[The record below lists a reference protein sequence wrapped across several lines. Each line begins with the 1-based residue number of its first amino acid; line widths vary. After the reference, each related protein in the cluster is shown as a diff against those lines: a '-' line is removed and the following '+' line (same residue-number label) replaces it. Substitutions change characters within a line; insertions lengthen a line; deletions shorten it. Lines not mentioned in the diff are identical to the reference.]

1 MTIKEL
7 KQKLEK
13 LPDDASVRFVS
24 VATDN
29 LTQDYFDTATAV
41 YVENLEKDGV
51 KAVYLLPPG

>member
-13 LPDDASVRFVS
+13 IPDDASVRFVS

-29 LTQDYFDTATAV
+29 LTQDYFDTETAV
-41 YVENLEKDGV
+41 YVENLEKDGA
-51 KAVYLLPPG
+51 KAVYLLPPR